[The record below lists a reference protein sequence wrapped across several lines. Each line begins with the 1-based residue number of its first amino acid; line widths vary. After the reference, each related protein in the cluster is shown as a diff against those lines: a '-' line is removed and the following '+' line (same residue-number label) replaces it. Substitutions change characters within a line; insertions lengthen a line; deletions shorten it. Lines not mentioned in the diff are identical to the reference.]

1 MNIVGV
7 SHIVFIMLSAE
18 TIAQQYPPQIPQGIY
33 YGQFDRL
40 ESINQAMYDR
50 NFVGATTPHIAGGNV
65 PQGGNAGLRPHLE
78 SRSVPTKNIRFS
90 AVQEHRTS
98 SVPLVPLERFP
109 AYNPYTRMNASR
121 SMESVVG
128 GFQPPD
134 HNEQVFAPIQS
145 KGPTDY
151 FLANVDAESTL
162 RNQFFA
168 LQHGADQAVY
178 VPSSSSDLYRVQVP
192 THSHPDA
199 QPFPSLFSAN
209 QYNTTTN
216 PYMDE
221 SRIGKDMFHNCTQ
234 TQLRSMDVYP
244 K

>member
-1 MNIVGV
+1 MI
-7 SHIVFIMLSAE
+7 SAE
-18 TIAQQYPPQIPQGIY
+18 NIALQYPEQIPQGIY

-50 NFVGATTPHIAGGNV
+50 NLSH
-65 PQGGNAGLRPHLE
+65 GNAGLRPYMD
-78 SRSVPTKNIRFS
+78 SRSVPTKNVLFS

-98 SVPLVPLERFP
+98 SVPLDRYP

-121 SMESVVG
+121 SLESVVG

-134 HNEQVFAPIQS
+134 HNENVFAPIQS

-209 QYNTTTN
+209 QINSDYRTTTN
-216 PYMDE
+216 PYIDE
-221 SRIGKDMFHNCTQ
+221 SHIGKDTFHNCTK
-234 TQLRSMDVYP
+234 TQLRSTTTM
-244 K
+244 

>member
-1 MNIVGV
+1 MI
-7 SHIVFIMLSAE
+7 SAE
-18 TIAQQYPPQIPQGIY
+18 NIARQYPEQIPQGIY

-50 NFVGATTPHIAGGNV
+50 NLS
-65 PQGGNAGLRPHLE
+65 QGEAGLRPYMD
-78 SRSVPTKNIRFS
+78 SRSVPTKNVLFS

-98 SVPLVPLERFP
+98 SVPLDRYP
-109 AYNPYTRMNASR
+109 AYNP
-121 SMESVVG
+121 
-128 GFQPPD
+128 
-134 HNEQVFAPIQS
+134 HNENVFAPIQS
-145 KGPTDY
+145 KGPSDY

-209 QYNTTTN
+209 QINSDYRTTTN
-216 PYMDE
+216 PYIDE
-221 SRIGKDMFHNCTQ
+221 SHIGKDTFHNCTK
-234 TQLRSMDVYP
+234 TQLRSTRSEERRVGKECRFQGSP
-244 K
+244 